1 MPAGLERS
9 ARTRGMIDAS
19 AIRTMLPSLNISHTL
34 RRLWALPSFP
44 YSMRVAI
51 ALSVLMAGGWWLDQM
66 QAVVPLFLGV
76 VACALAETDDN
87 WRGRARALALTLV
100 CFFVAAC
107 AVQWVF
113 HRPLAFVAVLMLAA
127 FGLTM
132 LGAIS
137 RRYQAIAYGTLIL
150 CIYTAIGMDQR
161 TGAGQSFWR
170 EPALLLAGASWYGL
184 LSVLWCAI
192 FLHQPVQQNL
202 AQLMRELELYLRLK
216 STLFE
221 PVRDPQGDLGEVRRI
236 QLAQQSGR
244 VVMALNQ
251 AKECIFNRIDATRPG
266 SRMQQYLHLYFIA
279 QDIHERASSSHSPY
293 DALIDA
299 FFHSDVLFRCQRLM
313 RVQSRA
319 CGGLARAILL
329 RVPFV
334 KHADTGAALQ
344 DLRDAI
350 AQLEAHR
357 QPQWAPLLGSL
368 HALADNLGTLDAQFA
383 GAEHPESQ
391 IRANDGAL
399 YDRTPRSWRDALGR
413 VREQFRLSSPLLRHA
428 LRLCV
433 ALAVGYLLMRA
444 IHARQ
449 GYWILLTTVFV
460 CQPSFHATRQRMLQ
474 RVTGTFVGLVMG
486 WALFDLCPS
495 LVLQALFAVVAGVVF
510 FSTRTTRYTVATASM
525 TLVVLMC
532 FNQFSDSG
540 VLIVPRMVDTV
551 IGSALAGLAVFL
563 ILPDWQGRRLDALA
577 GRSLAALAGYL
588 GVLADQYRG
597 GRHDDL
603 AYRLA
608 RRNAHNA
615 DAALSTALTNL
626 LAEPGRRAQEGD
638 RGLRFMV
645 HAHTVLNYLSGL
657 GAHRARLVA
666 DATSAAL
673 LDQAAVIAASLQALA
688 DAMAQGRPLPPP
700 NTGQPAAFT
709 LPASADATQ
718 QRVAEQL
725 RLIDGQLAPLAR
737 AAAALTAL
745 RADDGAPAA
754 TPPGA
759 RNGA

>member
-1 MPAGLERS
+1 MLIA
-9 ARTRGMIDAS
+9 TAS
-19 AIRTMLPSLNISHTL
+19 TTL
-34 RRLWALPSFP
+34 RRLWALNSFA
-44 YSMRVAI
+44 YSIRVAI
-51 ALSVLMAGGWWLDQM
+51 ALSVLMAGCWSLDQM
-66 QAVVPLFLGV
+66 PAVVPLFLGV

-87 WRGRARALALTLV
+87 WRGRAQALALTLV
-100 CFFVAAC
+100 CFFAAAC
-107 AVQWVF
+107 AVQLVF
-113 HRPLAFVAVLMLAA
+113 DEAPAFVAVLMVAA

-184 LSVLWCAI
+184 LSVVWCAL
-192 FLHQPVQQNL
+192 FLHQPVQQTL

-221 PVRDPQGDLGEVRRI
+221 PVRDHQGEVRRI

-251 AKECIFNRIDATRPG
+251 AKESIFNRVDATRSG
-266 SRMQQYLHLYFIA
+266 SRMKQYLQLYFIA
-279 QDIHERASSSHSPY
+279 QDIHERASSSHYPY
-293 DALIDA
+293 DELIDA

-334 KHADTGAALQ
+334 KSEEAGAALA
-344 DLRDAI
+344 DLRAAI
-350 AQLEAHR
+350 AHLESDR
-357 QPQWAPLLGSL
+357 KPQWAGLLGSL
-368 HALADNLGTLDAQFA
+368 NALADNLGTLDTQLA
-383 GAEHPESQ
+383 GAEHPEVQ
-391 IRANDGAL
+391 IGANDGAL
-399 YDRTPRSWRDALGR
+399 YDRTPRSWNDALGR
-413 VREQFRLSSPLLRHA
+413 VRDQFRLSSPLLRHA
-428 LRLCV
+428 LRLSV
-433 ALAVGYLLMRA
+433 ALAVGYVLMRT

-460 CQPSFHATRQRMLQ
+460 CQPSFNATRQRMLQ
-474 RVTGTFVGLVMG
+474 RVTGTFLGLTIG
-486 WALFDLCPS
+486 WALFDLFPS
-495 LVLQALFAVVAGVVF
+495 LPLQALFAVAAGVVF
-510 FSTRTTRYTVATASM
+510 FSTRTSRYTVATASM

-532 FNQFSDSG
+532 FNQIGDSG

-551 IGSALAGLAVFL
+551 IGSALAGAAVFL

-577 GRSLAALAGYL
+577 GRALAALATYL
-588 GVLADQYRG
+588 RALATQYRN

-615 DAALSTALTNL
+615 DAALSTAMTNL
-626 LAEPGRRAQEGD
+626 LAEPGRRAEEGD

-645 HAHTVLNYLSGL
+645 HSHTVLNYLSGL
-657 GAHRARLVA
+657 GAHRAQLAPDADSDALLLEAERIAARLDALSAGLARRQIAPDSPPGTGPVRRRAGGDATRRLV
-666 DATSAAL
+666 S
-673 LDQAAVIAASLQALA
+673 
-688 DAMAQGRPLPPP
+688 
-700 NTGQPAAFT
+700 
-709 LPASADATQ
+709 
-718 QRVAEQL
+718 EQL
-725 RLIDGQLAPLAR
+725 RLIEGQLPPLHQ
-737 AAAALTAL
+737 AAAALS
-745 RADDGAPAA
+745 AP
-754 TPPGA
+754 
-759 RNGA
+759 R

>member
-1 MPAGLERS
+1 MLL
-9 ARTRGMIDAS
+9 TTAS
-19 AIRTMLPSLNISHTL
+19 TAL
-34 RRLWALPSFP
+34 RRLWALSSFA

-51 ALSVLMAGGWWLDQM
+51 ALSVLMATCWSLDQM

-87 WRGRARALALTLV
+87 WRGRARALLLTLA
-100 CFFVAAC
+100 CFGVAAV

-113 HRPLAFVAVLMLAA
+113 DQAPAFVAVLMAAA

-161 TGAGQSFWR
+161 AGAGQSFWR
-170 EPALLLAGASWYGL
+170 EPALLLAGAGWYGL
-184 LSVLWCAI
+184 LSVLWCAL

-202 AQLMRELELYLRLK
+202 AQLMRELERYLRLK

-221 PVRDPQGDLGEVRRI
+221 PVRDQQGEVRRI

-251 AKECIFNRIDATRPG
+251 AKESIFNRMDAARPG
-266 SRMQQYLHLYFIA
+266 SRMQQYLNLYFIA
-279 QDIHERASSSHSPY
+279 QDIHERVSSSHYPY
-293 DALIDA
+293 EALIDA
-299 FFHSDVLFRCQRLM
+299 FFHSDVLFRCQRLL
-313 RVQSRA
+313 RVQGRA

-334 KHADTGAALQ
+334 KRDETTGALD
-344 DLRDAI
+344 DLRQSI
-350 AQLEAHR
+350 AQLQAHR
-357 QPQWAPLLGSL
+357 QPQWAGLLGSL
-368 HALADNLGTLDAQFA
+368 SALADNLGTLDAQLA
-383 GAEHPESQ
+383 GARHPEAAPV
-391 IRANDGAL
+391 ANDGAL
-399 YDRTPRSWRDALGR
+399 HDRTPRSWADALGR

-428 LRLCV
+428 LRLSV
-433 ALAVGYLLMRA
+433 ALAVGYVLMRA

-460 CQPSFHATRQRMLQ
+460 CQPSFNATRQRMLQ
-474 RVTGTFVGLVMG
+474 RVTGTFAGLVIG
-486 WALFDLCPS
+486 WALFDLFPS
-495 LVLQALFAVVAGVVF
+495 LLLQAMFAVVAGVVF

-532 FNQFSDSG
+532 FNQIGDSG
-540 VLIVPRMVDTV
+540 VLIVPRMVDTL
-551 IGSALAGLAVFL
+551 IGSALAGAAVLL

-577 GRSLAALAGYL
+577 ARSLAALAGYL
-588 GVLADQYRG
+588 RALAGQYQH
-597 GRHDDL
+597 GRNDDL

-626 LAEPGRRAQEGD
+626 LAEPGRRAEEGD

-645 HAHTVLNYLSGL
+645 HSHTVLNYLSGL
-657 GAHRARLVA
+657 GAHRAQLPDDAGSAALLARAQQIAAQLQALAGDRGQGTAAAPEAIEAAPLADATQRLVA
-666 DATSAAL
+666 D
-673 LDQAAVIAASLQALA
+673 
-688 DAMAQGRPLPPP
+688 
-700 NTGQPAAFT
+700 
-709 LPASADATQ
+709 
-718 QRVAEQL
+718 QL
-725 RLIDGQLAPLAR
+725 RLIAGQLDSLQR
-737 AAAALTAL
+737 AAVAL
-745 RADDGAPAA
+745 APR
-754 TPPGA
+754 P
-759 RNGA
+759 